1 MAQLS
6 DVRTG
11 TPSAVLASVPPR
23 DLIQRTEEFAI
34 AVTRFLRTL
43 PKTDEAQD
51 AARQLRRA
59 ANSTRANYR
68 SARTGR
74 SRRDFESKLAIAREE
89 ADECVGW
96 LEYMRD
102 ARIAHDAEL
111 LTESRELAAILTAAV
126 KTAKRNSGRSD
137 AAAKN

>member
-1 MAQLS
+1 M
-6 DVRTG
+6 
-11 TPSAVLASVPPR
+11 PPR
-23 DLIQRTEEFAI
+23 DLIQRTELFAL

-68 SARTGR
+68 SARKGR
-74 SRRDFESKLAIAREE
+74 SRKVFEDKLAVAREE

-96 LEYMRD
+96 LEYMRE
-102 ARIAHDAEL
+102 AKIADHPDL
-111 LTESRELAAILTAAV
+111 IDESRELAAILTAAV
-126 KTAKRNSGRSD
+126 RTAKANSARTTAVPKS
-137 AAAKN
+137 